1 MDPNDP
7 DSMTQSDITNHAAQL
22 TGLRIRIDALDS
34 QLQELLCER
43 GRLAQEAGRIKASM
57 GVHAACQ
64 YRPAREAQ
72 VLRAIKARNKG
83 PFSDE
88 VIVRLMR
95 EILSACLYLES
106 PLQVAYLG
114 PAGTFTQAAAAKHF
128 GGFAEQ
134 LPMRTIA
141 EVFRAVEGGQ
151 AHFGV
156 VPIENSTEGV
166 VTHTLDL
173 FVRSPLR
180 ICGEVEV
187 VVHQCL
193 LGHVDQGTSTD
204 ALPIGRIERVLAHE
218 QSLAQCRQFLER
230 HLSRAERIAV
240 SSNAEAARLAAEHP
254 TWAALGSRSA
264 ADVYGLAV
272 LAANVEDDP
281 NNTTRF
287 LIIGHNDPE
296 PTGHD
301 KTSLLLATRNESGAL
316 YGLLEPLAR
325 HGLSMVRIES
335 RPSHRDP
342 WDYHFFLDIEGHAA
356 EARLA
361 GALEEIKQKAIFF
374 KLLGSY
380 PSAVS

>member
-1 MDPNDP
+1 MVQE
-7 DSMTQSDITNHAAQL
+7 DSHNRLAE
-22 TGLRIRIDALDS
+22 LRARIDTLDS

-43 GRLAQEAGRIKASM
+43 GRLAQEAGRIKAGMEDQPS
-57 GVHAACQ
+57 CQ

-72 VLRAIKARNKG
+72 VLRAIKSRNKG
-83 PFSDE
+83 PFTDE
-88 VIVRLMR
+88 VIMRLMR
-95 EILSACLYLES
+95 EILSACLHLES

-128 GGFAEQ
+128 GSFAEQ

-141 EVFRAVEGGQ
+141 EVFRSVEGGQ

-173 FVRSPLR
+173 LVRSPLR
-180 ICGEVEV
+180 ICGEVAV

-193 LGHVDQGTSTD
+193 LGHPDQEPGAD
-204 ALPIGRIERVLAHE
+204 NPALGRILRVIAHE
-218 QSLAQCRQFLER
+218 QSLAQCRQFLEH
-230 HLSRAERIAV
+230 HLPEAERVAA
-240 SSNAEAARLAAEHP
+240 SSNAEAARLVSGHP
-254 TWAALGSRSA
+254 SWAALGSRSA

-287 LIIGHNDPE
+287 LVIGHNDPE

-301 KTSLLLATRNESGAL
+301 KTSLLLAARNEPGAL

-325 HGLSMVRIES
+325 YGLSMMRIES
-335 RPSHRDP
+335 RPSRRDP

-356 EARLA
+356 EERLRA
-361 GALEEIKQKAIFF
+361 ALDEIKTRAIFF
-374 KLLGSY
+374 KLLGAY
-380 PSAVS
+380 PSALA

>member
-1 MDPNDP
+1 
-7 DSMTQSDITNHAAQL
+7 
-22 TGLRIRIDALDS
+22 
-34 QLQELLCER
+34 
-43 GRLAQEAGRIKASM
+43 
-57 GVHAACQ
+57 
-64 YRPAREAQ
+64 
-72 VLRAIKARNKG
+72 
-83 PFSDE
+83 
-88 VIVRLMR
+88 
-95 EILSACLYLES
+95 
-106 PLQVAYLG
+106 
-114 PAGTFTQAAAAKHF
+114 
-128 GGFAEQ
+128 
-134 LPMRTIA
+134 
-141 EVFRAVEGGQ
+141 
-151 AHFGV
+151 
-156 VPIENSTEGV
+156 
-166 VTHTLDL
+166 
-173 FVRSPLR
+173 
-180 ICGEVEV
+180 VEV

-193 LGHVDQGTSTD
+193 LGHVDQGASIE
-204 ALPIGRIERVLAHE
+204 AMPLGRIERVLAHE

-230 HLSRAERIAV
+230 HLPRAERMAV
-240 SSNAEAARLAAEHP
+240 SSNSEAARLAAEHS

-361 GALEEIKQKAIFF
+361 GALEDIKQKAIFF